1 MSVNI
6 FRLRLMIDAQPL
18 WKKGHP
24 HQRTT
29 GVAKTS
35 WSQLRSWGETICCTD
50 CPGIMS
56 DMARRAIGTL
66 STTPTQNRRVMST
79 NSGLAASSKVTVR
92 GSRAMPHMGQ
102 KPGAGRTISGCIG
115 HTYSVLIEGAERA
128 AGSSAIPHLGHG
140 PGCVL
145 RTSESMGQT

>member
-6 FRLRLMIDAQPL
+6 FKLRLMIDAQPL

-35 WSQLRSWGETICCTD
+35 WSQLRSWGETIRCTD
-50 CPGIMS
+50 WPGIMS
-56 DMARRAIGTL
+56 DMARSAIGTL

-79 NSGLAASSKVTVR
+79 NSGLAASSKVTVL

-102 KPGAGRTISGCIG
+102 KPGSGRTISGCIG
-115 HTYSVLIEGAERA
+115 HTYSVFTIGAGGA
-128 AGSSAIPHLGHG
+128 AGSKAIPHFGQE
-140 PGCVL
+140 PGL
-145 RTSESMGQT
+145 DSWT